1 MKKILLIDNSAV
13 VRNVIKNFFQNT
25 RGIEIYEAS
34 SLKDAKELIEKYKFF
49 TVVSNLI
56 LSDSPDFEILKL
68 LSEKNLS
75 TIIFSSSFE
84 FKEETSKYENIIE
97 YVLKDLN
104 GYKYI
109 FNLIS
114 AILYCYNENVLVID
128 DSVIQAKYLKKI
140 LEKLQLKVTI
150 ADNAAVALK
159 TLDKN
164 NNFKLILSDYEMP
177 NINGLE
183 LVKKI
188 RVHKDYNN
196 IPIIIVTGNYTSN
209 LKIEFYKY
217 GANDILHIP
226 ILQEELLSKV
236 VNIFLSMK
244 QIEEINAF
252 NSLVDKNIIT
262 STTDNQGKIILAS
275 EAFCEISGYTKEEL
289 IGQKHNIL
297 RHPDMPV
304 SIFSELWQ
312 TIKNGNIWKG
322 EIKNLKKNGDFYWV
336 RAIF

>member
-1 MKKILLIDNSAV
+1 M
-13 VRNVIKNFFQNT
+13 
-25 RGIEIYEAS
+25 
-34 SLKDAKELIEKYKFF
+34 
-49 TVVSNLI
+49 
-56 LSDSPDFEILKL
+56 
-68 LSEKNLS
+68 
-75 TIIFSSSFE
+75 
-84 FKEETSKYENIIE
+84 
-97 YVLKDLN
+97 
-104 GYKYI
+104 
-109 FNLIS
+109 
-114 AILYCYNENVLVID
+114 
-128 DSVIQAKYLKKI
+128 
-140 LEKLQLKVTI
+140 
-150 ADNAAVALK
+150 
-159 TLDKN
+159 
-164 NNFKLILSDYEMP
+164 
-177 NINGLE
+177 
-183 LVKKI
+183 
-188 RVHKDYNN
+188 
-196 IPIIIVTGNYTSN
+196 
-209 LKIEFYKY
+209 KIEFYKY

-297 RHPDMPV
+297 RHPDMPA